1 MGVLFHRLCLLMSSC
16 IGNADDG
23 MLVLQALVEG
33 TVLEVHV
40 IINVTNSDPLVEL
53 YIPSHY
59 GSGVSITLLLLVT
72 LHSIY
77 SNSVVINS
85 YCM

>member
-1 MGVLFHRLCLLMSSC
+1 
-16 IGNADDG
+16 

-40 IINVTNSDPLVEL
+40 TVNVGDSDPLVEL

-59 GSGVSITLLLLVT
+59 GSGVSIMLLLLVA
-72 LHSIY
+72 LQSIY
-77 SNSVVINS
+77 SNSIVINS
-85 YCM
+85 YCL